1 MTEPKPLL
9 EASALPAPCYTSGRF
24 FDAEMAEIHRRNW
37 FFVGLASEFGAPGE
51 YRAIETVGGPVIVLR
66 DQKGLRAFA
75 NCCRHRG
82 SLLLEGSGKIRSIAC
97 PYHAWTYG
105 LDGALL
111 AAPDM
116 ERTIGFAPEEHGL
129 LPIRLEMWQDLVFLN
144 FDDAAPDLLS
154 HLGDLPEQ
162 LGCYRF
168 DEMVCTWR
176 HKIECWC
183 NWKLLVENALESYHT
198 GLVHARSVGAQTSIS
213 PATRGEW
220 VTLQVLSD
228 TSIGVMMRD
237 TPPFP
242 PISGLTDA
250 AKRGTYF
257 TLILPTTQF
266 ACAQDCMWWLA
277 MRPVA
282 ADRTVLSLGG
292 CFPRSTA
299 ALPDFARDAAL
310 YYQRWTTVAAED
322 VGILEKQQRGLGSVL
337 YRPGRLSW
345 RDDLVQAVHNWVLAR
360 MPSLP

>member
-1 MTEPKPLL
+1 MSEPKPLL
-9 EASALPAPCYTSGRF
+9 EASALPASCYTSDRF
-24 FDAEMAEIHRRNW
+24 FDAEMTQIHRRNW
-37 FFVGLASEFGAPGE
+37 FFVGLTSEFASPGE

-66 DQKGLRAFA
+66 DRQGLRAFA

-97 PYHAWTYG
+97 PYHAWTYA
-105 LDGALL
+105 LDGTL
-111 AAPDM
+111 
-116 ERTIGFAPEEHGL
+116 I
-129 LPIRLEMWQDLVFLN
+129 
-144 FDDAAPDLLS
+144 AAPDLLT

-168 DEMVCTWR
+168 DEMVSTWR
-176 HKIECWC
+176 HDIECRC
-183 NWKLLVENALESYHT
+183 NWKLLVENSLESYHT
-198 GLVHARSVGAQTSIS
+198 GLVHARTVGAQTSIS
-213 PATRGEW
+213 PATKGDW
-220 VTLQVLSD
+220 ATLQVLSD
-228 TSIGVMMRD
+228 TSIAVMMRD
-237 TPPFP
+237 KPPFP
-242 PISGLTDA
+242 EIAGLSEA

-299 ALPDFARDAAL
+299 VLPDFATDAAL
-310 YYQRWTTVAAED
+310 YYERWISVAAED
-322 VGILEKQQRGLGSVL
+322 VGILEKQQRGLGSML

-345 RDDLVQAVHNWVLAR
+345 RDDLVQAVHNWVIAR
-360 MPSLP
+360 MPEVADAPRRPGSPW